1 MLAVDDD
8 MGVFFNADFASTW
21 VRLVGVDCAAVQFP
35 AIHGVQDV
43 EALQG
48 YALGAD
54 HELSYITN
62 DVDLQE
68 GQQLQEVG
76 ATTVWRVRSDPQ
88 RTADGMTS
96 LVQISKVS
104 D

>member
-1 MLAVDDD
+1 MPAVDDD
-8 MGVFFNADFASTW
+8 MGVFFNTDFASTW
-21 VRLVGVDCAAVQFP
+21 TRLVGVDYAAVQFP

-54 HELSYITN
+54 HELSYITG

-68 GQQLQEVG
+68 GQQLQELG
-76 ATTVWRVRSDPQ
+76 TSTIWRVRRDPQ
-88 RTADGMTS
+88 RAADGMTS
-96 LVQISKVS
+96 LVQLSKVPA
-104 D
+104 